1 MANTSSIQ
9 QQITAAATAAGI
21 PPSLALAVAQ
31 VESNFNPN
39 AVSPPNSNGT
49 QDYGV
54 FQINSSNLTSLGLTN
69 PLDPTQN
76 INAGVSLLANL
87 YNQYDGDLTQVL
99 WAYNAGPTSVASGTM
114 PPSTQSYVPA
124 VLAAQSNYGTTLPDD
139 DTDLSDLGLTSTS
152 TDSTDLSSTVS
163 SFLTGDVSLFGVDV
177 PGYAVAGGAALLFLG
192 LWYALAD

>member
-54 FQINSSNLTSLGLTN
+54 FQINSS
-69 PLDPTQN
+69 D
-76 INAGVSLLANL
+76 
-87 YNQYDGDLTQVL
+87 
-99 WAYNAGPTSVASGTM
+99 
-114 PPSTQSYVPA
+114 A
-124 VLAAQSNYGTTLPDD
+124 VEKDYGQ
-139 DTDLSDLGLTSTS
+139 
-152 TDSTDLSSTVS
+152 
-163 SFLTGDVSLFGVDV
+163 
-177 PGYAVAGGAALLFLG
+177 GAATPG
-192 LWYALAD
+192 PRTTPETNG

>member
-1 MANTSSIQ
+1 MANTSAIQ
-9 QQITAAATAAGI
+9 DQITAAATAAGI

-31 VESNFNPN
+31 VESNFNPT
-39 AVSPPNSNGT
+39 AVSPSNSNGT

-54 FQINSSNLTSLGLTN
+54 FQINSSNLASLGVTN

-76 INAGVSLLANL
+76 INAGVALLAQL
-87 YNQYDGDLTQVL
+87 YNQYGGDLTQVL
-99 WAYNAGPTSVASGTM
+99 WAYNAGPGSVASGNM
-114 PPSTQSYVPA
+114 PTSTQAYVPE

-139 DTDLSDLGLTSTS
+139 DTDLSDLGLTSTN